1 MTKGDPP
8 DPILQVMRQAFQADA
23 STLTNVGLQNAY
35 LGTIQ
40 QLMTSLWTSDTSDFI
55 LSRKTSAGDDMMYY
69 KAGRKDQQLHPAQWN
84 LDRVDQLSPVLDRQY
99 R

>member
-1 MTKGDPP
+1 
-8 DPILQVMRQAFQADA
+8 
-23 STLTNVGLQNAY
+23 
-35 LGTIQ
+35 
-40 QLMTSLWTSDTSDFI
+40 
-55 LSRKTSAGDDMMYY
+55 MMFY